1 MSNPNKLGHYRIE
14 KQIGVGS
21 FAVVELATHEL
32 LNTKVAIK
40 KISKK
45 RINVSKNFDRYLNE
59 LKLYKK
65 LHHENIIQMFEVED
79 AINHFCIIMEYATE
93 GDMHVIL
100 NSVGKFSETEARVF
114 FRQLIR
120 GVEYC
125 HTNNVAHR
133 DLKLE
138 NILVTQKN
146 LIKVADF
153 GLSAFL
159 KGGEFMQT
167 SCGSIR
173 YADPE
178 LLRGRPYSG
187 EMADVWSC
195 GVILFA
201 LLTGYL
207 PFEDDVFGFIL
218 KKILKNSIEFPDD
231 ISDDAKDLIM
241 RILQPSVNK
250 RLTLQEIKMHKWMT
264 YESLG
269 KHIDF
274 QFSYDQMKN
283 YSTFW
288 TNKINEECYRRIEQ
302 AGFNFHDCVTRE
314 QREEAILNK
323 KKYSF
328 VVGYHIVFYE
338 KLKQEFNPHIL
349 NYTGYVFKE
358 VENVFNNLENYE
370 SLVECFK
377 AYKLDTGNGFLR
389 NEWSVGFNCSFS
401 LKKIFKVLLKLFNQL
416 SIKIE
421 IDSKEEFKFSC
432 ILLDDKGIKTTS
444 YFRFNIFDHT
454 DEYFLD
460 FQNENVGNIKFMLLM
475 NKVVR
480 YLRS

>member
-1 MSNPNKLGHYRIE
+1 MSSKLGHYRIE

-32 LNTKVAIK
+32 LQTKVAIK

-45 RINVSKNFDRYLNE
+45 RINVDKNFDRCLNE

-100 NSVGKFSETEARVF
+100 NSVGKFSETEARIF
-114 FRQLIR
+114 FRQIIR
-120 GVEYC
+120 GVDYC
-125 HTNNVAHR
+125 HSNNVAHR

-138 NILVTQKN
+138 NILVTQTN
-146 LIKVADF
+146 LVKVADF
-153 GLSAFL
+153 GLSSFL
-159 KGGEFMQT
+159 KGGQYMST

-218 KKILKNSIEFPDD
+218 KKILKNSIEFPEGL
-231 ISDDAKDLIM
+231 SDDARDLIM
-241 RILQPSVNK
+241 RILQPSVNR
-250 RLTLQEIKMHKWMT
+250 RLTLQEIKTHKWMT

-269 KHIDF
+269 KQIDF

-288 TNKINEECYRRIEQ
+288 GAKIDEKCFNRMEA
-302 AGFNFHDCVTRE
+302 AGFSFHDCDTRE
-314 QREEAILNK
+314 QREEAIITK

-328 VVGYHIVFYE
+328 VVGYYILFYE
-338 KLKQEFNPHIL
+338 KIKQEFNPHTIGL
-349 NYTGYVFKE
+349 NNYAFKQ
-358 VENVFNNLENYE
+358 VESLFANEKEYDN
-370 SLVECFK
+370 LVECFK
-377 AYKLDTGNGFLR
+377 TYKLDSGHGFLK
-389 NEWSVGFNCSFS
+389 NQWSVGFNCTFS
-401 LKKIFKVLLKLFNQL
+401 LKKIFKVLLKLLNQL
-416 SIKIE
+416 QIKIE
-421 IDSKEEFKFSC
+421 IENKEEFRFMC
-432 ILLDDKGIKTTS
+432 VLLDDNHIKTGMH
-444 YFRFNIFDHT
+444 FNFSIYDHT

-460 FQNENVGNIKFMLLM
+460 FLNVNVSNIKFMILM
-475 NKVVR
+475 NKVIK
-480 YLRS
+480 YLRP